1 MSKAAT
7 VVVADDSRRH
17 RRLRIIFLFFSCLIW
32 IIPRTQGPVVHHH
45 IPLRFLR
52 LLLLLL
58 LLLACREATYYTIH
72 ELLTWAKMASSTKGT
87 ALPYDASRYV
97 SSLYFSIC
105 SGCCCCCCCLSLL
118 NSSFLLGLQLIVLRI
133 INYNEKRREEFD
145 VVLPQSSSLI
155 GRL

>member
-97 SSLYFSIC
+97 SLYFSIC